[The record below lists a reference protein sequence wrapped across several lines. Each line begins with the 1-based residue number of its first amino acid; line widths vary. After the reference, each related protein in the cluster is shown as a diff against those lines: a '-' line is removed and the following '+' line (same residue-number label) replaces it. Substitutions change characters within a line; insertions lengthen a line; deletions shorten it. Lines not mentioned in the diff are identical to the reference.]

1 MSEHRSYIRHPS
13 DIPVEFRLEGG
24 KTSSTTPLANVSRGG
39 VSFTC
44 DRPID
49 EGAIISVCIEFVQP
63 PFEARGRVAWCH
75 EDEGAYSIGVT
86 FLDPR
91 DAYRARMVEQVCH
104 IEQYKKEVRERE
116 GRTLDGRTAAL
127 EWIEKYAAK
136 FPGSDDS

>member
-24 KTSSTTPLANVSRGG
+24 ESASTTPLANVSRGG

-44 DRPID
+44 DRPIAA
-49 EGAIISVCIEFVQP
+49 GTVISVCIEFVQP
-63 PFEARGRVAWCH
+63 RFEARGRVAWCH
-75 EDEGAYSIGVT
+75 EEDDGYSIGVT

-104 IEQYKKEVRERE
+104 IEQYKKDVRERE

-127 EWIEKYAAK
+127 EWIRKYAAK
-136 FPGSDDS
+136 FPGGSSS